1 MMIVYPSAIPYIE
14 HTREE
19 IYKKLEWIGRKAY
32 KSEGAICEGSAEKFI
47 KKIIK
52 NWHRSVIEHV
62 SISVTVVTDRGISH
76 EQVRHRI
83 ASYLQESTRYCN
95 YSQERFGNE
104 ITVVEPVCLRG
115 KEDTEKY
122 RLWKE
127 ALLSAEKYYFAFLS
141 LEFTPQEARG
151 ILPHFLKT
159 EIVVTANL
167 SEWLHIF
174 SMRNDFAAHPD
185 MQAIMKDLWKTFS
198 EYLPEIFNK
207 TTLRR
212 AKWNRDLEEKIREM
226 KERIRK
232 GDDAKVIFFELFG
245 DVE

>member
-1 MMIVYPSAIPYIE
+1 MIVVRPSATPHTE

-32 KSEGAICEGSAEKFI
+32 KSEASICEGSAEKFI
-47 KKIIK
+47 KKIMK

-62 SISVTVVTDRGISH
+62 SISVTIVTDRGISH

-95 YSQERFGNE
+95 YSQDRFGKE

-115 KEDTEKY
+115 KEGTEKY
-122 RLWKE
+122 NLWKE
-127 ALLSAEKYYFAFLS
+127 ALISAEKYYFAFLDMG
-141 LEFTPQEARG
+141 FIAQEARG

-174 SMRNDFAAHPD
+174 SLRNDFAAHPD
-185 MQAIMKDLWKTFS
+185 MQEIMKGLWKTFS

-207 TTLRR
+207 TSLRR
-212 AKWNRDLEEKIREM
+212 AKWNRELEEKIREM
-226 KERIRK
+226 KERIENG
-232 GDDAKVIFFELFG
+232 GDARAIFFDLFG